1 MAARVSGVAMLPP
14 SAGNVR
20 NIHRQGYGAEQGQ
33 GRGQGHG
40 QEEGEEEEQE
50 QILGQ
55 GTRRDRMRRGDQ
67 LWNQRPV
74 WGGNG
79 KGWGHP
85 RKDKDGS
92 PNIRLL
98 KKNTHTSFD
107 SVLSLKMLL

>member
-1 MAARVSGVAMLPP
+1 MTMAARVSGVAMLPP

-20 NIHRQGYGAEQGQ
+20 NIQRQRYGAEQGL
-33 GRGQGHG
+33 GQGQG
-40 QEEGEEEEQE
+40 QEEGEEEGQE
-50 QILGQ
+50 HVQGQ
-55 GTRRDRMRRGDQ
+55 GNTRDRMRRGDQ

-74 WGGNG
+74 WGSSG

-98 KKNTHTSFD
+98 VIIIKNT
-107 SVLSLKMLL
+107 SLK